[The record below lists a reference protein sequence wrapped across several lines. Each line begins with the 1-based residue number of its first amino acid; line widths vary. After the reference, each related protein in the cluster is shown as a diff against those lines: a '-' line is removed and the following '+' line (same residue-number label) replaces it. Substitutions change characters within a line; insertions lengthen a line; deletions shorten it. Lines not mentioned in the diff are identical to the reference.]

1 MARPDIIYSRS
12 SRRRDGGDA
21 ASSIFMSD
29 TFPEQFSEQARADF
43 QRARFKAFI
52 NRVWGSLSGQ
62 GQPTTLL
69 SYDEIKEK
77 LHIGGPIY
85 RGVQTVRVDQIA
97 GSLNRYHEFDRVFL
111 PASDKLAERWQRVNR
126 AFYQEISLPPVV
138 LYKVGQVYFVVDG
151 HHRVSVA
158 REQGQIYI
166 EAEVRECATRVNLTP
181 DIRLEDL
188 EILGTKVKFLERTS
202 LDTLR
207 PDANIKVTI
216 PDGFDRMLEHIAVH
230 RYFMGLDW
238 KRDISEE
245 EAVTHWYDT
254 VYMPIINVIHD
265 SNILKD
271 FPGKTEGDLYLW
283 VLDHQHYLQQEEG
296 ASLQPPEEAARNFLG
311 DDVKKHVRKTRS
323 DKGQKRKK

>member
-1 MARPDIIYSRS
+1 
-12 SRRRDGGDA
+12 
-21 ASSIFMSD
+21 MSD
-29 TFPEQFSEQARADF
+29 TFSDPFSDQARYDF
-43 QRARFKAFI
+43 QRARFKAFVH
-52 NRVWGSLSGQ
+52 RVWATLS

-85 RGVQTVRVDQIA
+85 RGVQTVLVEQIV

-111 PASDKLAERWQRVNR
+111 PASDKLATRWQSVNR

-158 REQGQIYI
+158 RGQGQIYI
-166 EAEVRECATRVNLTP
+166 EAEVRECATRVNLTH
-181 DIRLEDL
+181 DIKLEDL
-188 EILGTKVKFLERTS
+188 EILGTKVNFLERTS

-207 PDANIKVTI
+207 PDSRIKVTI
-216 PDGFDRMLEHIAVH
+216 PDGFERMLEHIAVH

-238 KRDISEE
+238 KRDISDE
-245 EAVTHWYDT
+245 EAVAHWYDT
-254 VYMPIINVIHD
+254 VYMPVVSVIRD
-265 SNILKD
+265 TNILKD

-283 VLDHQHYLQQEEG
+283 VLDHQRYLATEG
-296 ASLQPPEEAARNFLG
+296 EDLQPPETAARTFV
-311 DDVKKHVRKTRS
+311 DEEAKKPARKTRS
-323 DKGQKRKK
+323 DKGKKRK

>member
-1 MARPDIIYSRS
+1 
-12 SRRRDGGDA
+12 
-21 ASSIFMSD
+21 MSD
-29 TFPEQFSEQARADF
+29 QFSEQARADF
-43 QRARFKAFI
+43 QRARFKAFM
-52 NRVWGSLSGQ
+52 NRVMGALS

-69 SYDEIKEK
+69 SYDAIKEK

-111 PASDKLAERWQRVNR
+111 PASDTLAPRWQSVNR
-126 AFYQEISLPPVV
+126 AFYEEISLPPVV

-188 EILGTKVKFLERTS
+188 EILESKVNFLERTS
-202 LDTLR
+202 LDSLR
-207 PDANIKVTI
+207 PDANIKLTI

-230 RYFMGLDW
+230 RYFMGIDW

-245 EAVTHWYDT
+245 EAIIHWYDN
-254 VYMPIINVIHD
+254 VYMPVIHVIRETA
-265 SNILKD
+265 ILKE
-271 FPGKTEGDLYLW
+271 FPTKTEGDLYLW
-283 VLDHQHYLQQEEG
+283 VLDHQRYLVDEG
-296 ASLQPPEEAARNFLG
+296 KPLQPPEDAARTFLG
-311 DDVKKHVRKTRS
+311 NENKKVLRVKKKAKT
-323 DKGQKRKK
+323 KPHKPEKK